1 MEFNDA
7 IREGDGERIIRCWRY
22 FLLLY
27 KANGRT
33 NYSVEAFILL
43 AQHDFLL
50 SPRMAMQLSWNRTIN
65 THGCNGKNIAADL
78 HMEHLNRK
86 AKDFLSGLGSNIT
99 DEAVQRIGRSLRQTM
114 KVLKIFDEGNG
125 IKEPSALH
133 SKCSYKKDMLKL
145 VNQLKETRNV
155 FEKVP
160 GRAHSHFP
168 KFEVNSMKNLNI
180 KDVQHWMNRQI
191 EKLITYTPK

>member
-1 MEFNDA
+1 MHVRGKRIKTVNAKTHDGVHAYACEVLTLGLILMEFNDA

-86 AKDFLSGLGSNIT
+86 AKDFLSGLGLNIT

-114 KVLKIFDEGNG
+114 KVLKIF
-125 IKEPSALH
+125 
-133 SKCSYKKDMLKL
+133 
-145 VNQLKETRNV
+145 
-155 FEKVP
+155 
-160 GRAHSHFP
+160 
-168 KFEVNSMKNLNI
+168 
-180 KDVQHWMNRQI
+180 
-191 EKLITYTPK
+191 